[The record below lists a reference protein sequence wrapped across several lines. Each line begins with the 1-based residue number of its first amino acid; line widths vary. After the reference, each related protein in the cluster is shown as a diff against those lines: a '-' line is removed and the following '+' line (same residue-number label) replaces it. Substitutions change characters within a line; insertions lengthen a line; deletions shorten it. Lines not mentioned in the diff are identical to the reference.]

1 MNDVTQIRVG
11 KHVTGIIGL
20 KAALAEAVGQ
30 CKGLPDDQIGKVLR
44 EILSK
49 RNYIEAGI
57 AKLYEEA
64 FVREYKRSIGAPV
77 TETATEGLQI
87 KVLGMGCPQC
97 DRLEQDVMA
106 VMAETGIAAE
116 LEHVRDLAEIG
127 RYGVLGSPALVIN
140 GKVKAV
146 GSVPPKPKIKAWI
159 EQAAKQVNS

>member
-1 MNDVTQIRVG
+1 MSDVTQIRVG
-11 KHVTGIIGL
+11 KHITGIIGL
-20 KAALAEAVGQ
+20 KAALAEVAAS
-30 CKGLPDDQIGKVLR
+30 CKGMPEEHIGKILL
-44 EILSK
+44 EHLSK

-64 FVREYKRSIGAPV
+64 FLREFKRGIGAPV
-77 TETATEGLQI
+77 AEMPCEGVQI

-97 DRLEQDVMA
+97 DRLEHDVMA
-106 VMAETGIAAE
+106 VLAEIGIAAG
-116 LEHVRDLAEIG
+116 LEHVRDPAEIG

-159 EQAAKQVNS
+159 EQAAKIKI